1 MFTFTYARM
10 LAVLSLKRSFCTRN
24 RGGGFGV
31 LPCQMRPLSLVAVL
45 FGKPVL
51 KSPPMHLNGGEMR
64 PLSLVAFSF
73 WSSLFLNSPPMH
85 LNGGAQMILRT
96 NGMVKHA
103 EETGTFGR
111 LNRSTQMILRTN
123 GMVEHAEETGVLYC
137 RPADVCATRPAA
149 GNWVLAGPTWCVACV
164 LCAAIV

>member
-24 RGGGFGV
+24 RGVGFGV
-31 LPCQMRPLSLVAVL
+31 LPCQ
-45 FGKPVL
+45 
-51 KSPPMHLNGGEMR
+51 MR

-137 RPADVCATRPAA
+137 HPADVCATRPAA